1 MAITRA
7 VILPYLKF
15 RLCKCFR
22 MKNWKNAAKSPIAN
36 RGKFTVRNTKAQSSL
51 IFLLTGY
58 DNFKVIKSNLE
69 IWLICLDGS
78 FWERSSWFFNIHL
91 CCRRYDTSI
100 IMAFSEFL
108 GTYTALWIFFW
119 MDTSS
124 KSENGHEDHR
134 WTRSKILE
142 GGVVSFPEG
151 GGCKFFESEGG
162 YPPLT
167 PPEISPTAVTIF
179 DSTFFH

>member
-36 RGKFTVRNTKAQSSL
+36 RGKFTLRNTKAQSFL

-78 FWERSSWFFNIHL
+78 FWEKSWWFFNIHL
-91 CCRRYDTSI
+91 AAVDMTI

-108 GTYTALWIFFW
+108 GWVISIWTHILHFLWHRSVAYFSVQHPKFFW
-119 MDTSS
+119 D
-124 KSENGHEDHR
+124 
-134 WTRSKILE
+134 I
-142 GGVVSFPEG
+142 
-151 GGCKFFESEGG
+151 KFFQ
-162 YPPLT
+162 LLN
-167 PPEISPTAVTIF
+167 
-179 DSTFFH
+179 